1 MSADHIRFVC
11 ESCRAQYSIDEKK
24 VGSKGV
30 KVKCRKCGYFIHVKR
45 TGLKAASTP
54 EPDDD
59 DGGAATQVMQTPMI
73 SRDLAAG
80 SDATNPGLEFGQGP
94 TMSALQAVSNASDS
108 SLVGHNNPS
117 DSFLGADEDEI
128 GAVFDQ
134 VLRSGP
140 TEAPRV
146 PNAFDEEDDQVNTR
160 VIDVDNL
167 RQLTMAAGTAVS
179 SPKSASAAKSDEV
192 PETDWFVAIHEKQTG
207 PLTLEKVKEHWDA
220 GEISPDSLCW
230 RSGYSDWIPLS
241 EVKALAQVL
250 APKPPKPI
258 IVAPPAPAI
267 VSVPVQS
274 AFSAGGLVQTV
285 QSEIQIPM
293 PAASAP
299 QLIEAENTGS
309 WRPSAA
315 SAFASLVKEEMA
327 AIAKP
332 SAPRH
337 QESPGLLDLPRAD
350 DVRPQFQE
358 SPSPAPQVRSQ
369 RDVVLPPA
377 NPYMAN
383 PGASFSAPPVSQ
395 YRPQSNR
402 NMVAALVAG
411 GIALVALLGVVIWL
425 ATRPPAVVVPTLA
438 AVAPPASATPVTPV
452 SAIPPAATPV
462 VGATPTN
469 PTTVAV
475 APPTTAP
482 AGTPPVPPE
491 STVKTETP
499 AAATPAAVAGNKA
512 VPVKRDTRV
521 LVARAEPPPV
531 VKKDEPK
538 PVERPSGGGDDFDNA
553 FGGSKPAKKEE
564 AAPPKKKEVYV
575 PPAPGGGGDLK
586 DSLEDSDKMEV
597 LLANKPGLASCAKD
611 HRTKEPGVTGR
622 LVMRWQ
628 VQTSGK
634 VTGVTC
640 MSDEFKSTYMA
651 SCIGGVLKGL
661 NFPKHKRQGA
671 PMEQPFKF

>member
-30 KVKCRKCGYFIHVKR
+30 KVKCRKCGYFIHVKH
-45 TGLKAASTP
+45 TGLKAVSTP
-54 EPDDD
+54 GPDDD
-59 DGGAATQVMQTPMI
+59 HGGAATQVMQSPLI
-73 SRDLAAG
+73 SRDLAEG
-80 SDATNPGLEFGQGP
+80 SDSTNPELELGQGP
-94 TMSALQAVSNASDS
+94 TMSSLKAVSNASDS

-117 DSFLGADEDEI
+117 DSFLGADADEI

-140 TEAPRV
+140 TESPRV

-167 RQLTMAAGTAVS
+167 RQLTMAAGTTVS
-179 SPKSASAAKSDEV
+179 SPKSTSDAKSDEV

-230 RSGYSDWIPLS
+230 RSGYSDWIPLAD
-241 EVKALAQVL
+241 VKALAQVL

-258 IVAPPAPAI
+258 IVAPPAQVV

-293 PAASAP
+293 PVASAP
-299 QLIEAENTGS
+299 ALIEAENTGS

-350 DVRPQFQE
+350 DVRPQLQE
-358 SPSPAPQVRSQ
+358 SPAPVAPQVRSQ

-383 PGASFSAPPVSQ
+383 PGATFDAPPVSQ

-402 NMVAALVAG
+402 NMVAALIAG

-425 ATRPPAVVVPTLA
+425 VNRQPAVVAPTLA
-438 AVAPPASATPVTPV
+438 AVAPPASSTPVGPVPSIPAVATP
-452 SAIPPAATPV
+452 A
-462 VGATPTN
+462 GATPTN
-469 PTTVAV
+469 PATVAV
-475 APPTTAP
+475 APPTTAA
-482 AGTPPVPPE
+482 AGTTPAPPE
-491 STVKTETP
+491 STVKAET
-499 AAATPAAVAGNKA
+499 AAGATPPVATNKP
-512 VPVKRDTRV
+512 VPAKRDPRV
-521 LVARAEPPPV
+521 LVARAEPPPLA
-531 VKKDEPK
+531 KRDEPK
-538 PVERPSGGGDDFDNA
+538 PVERPSGGGGDDFDNA
-553 FGGSKPAKKEE
+553 FGGSKPSKKEE
-564 AAPPKKKEVYV
+564 GAPPKKKEVYV

-586 DSLEDSDKMEV
+586 DTLEDADKIEL
-597 LLANKPGLASCAKD
+597 LLANKAGLSACAKEQRSKD
-611 HRTKEPGVTGR
+611 PSVSGK
-622 LVMRWQ
+622 LKMRWQ

-634 VTGVTC
+634 VTAVTC
-640 MSDEFKSTYMA
+640 ISDEFKDTYMA
-651 SCIGGVLKGL
+651 SCITGFLKGL
-661 NFPKHKRQGA
+661 TFPKHKHQGA
-671 PMEQPFKF
+671 PMEYALKF